1 MFEKSMQHK
10 IIKLLITVF
19 MFFLLLNIFSII
31 SFNLNNESKKSKL
44 FLNTQIN
51 KVAKLQTNTPEE
63 QKLIFIDNNIIDP
76 DEVIVILK
84 ERIVNQFLKRN
95 KIAKAFEL
103 ANKDLDIKFTIPNR
117 NQPIKD
123 EKKFIK
129 ELIKIDPQITLKDDI
144 IEELKYILLKEY
156 REKKQLFNSYD
167 FFVNYKLIHNKIRN
181 SHIYQIHELYKNSQ
195 IQNIKYPFYTIV
207 LKLILED
214 KENEIIKSKEQLKQL
229 QANFNYYNV
238 IENRIKNEKE
248 FENNL
253 IAIDSTLTYQQNLLI
268 LKEKIKNQFKEKN
281 QLAKLYDQMRTE
293 IELSSFE
300 TKEQYYIQ
308 NEEDYI
314 KNFLLTSVNMP
325 TSKEKILEHFQ
336 RILLLEYKNKKNIL
350 NLYSSYLKKIID
362 IMLDKISNN
371 FTTWSP
377 TKIGIINKIINN
389 PLFTSFLRFEIED
402 AQNEIINLKEQ
413 IKNTPAT
420 LKNLE
425 DTKNE
430 LQNDFQNKLKN
441 YFIAYDQK
449 INDLKKQIEQ
459 LTKNDQKH
467 DETDRRHDE
476 IDKIHNEND
485 QKHDETDQRHDKNI
499 IDFNKRLQTLTETDK
514 IHDETDRRHDETDR
528 RHDETDRR
536 HDETDRRHDE
546 TDRRHDKNIIDFNK
560 RLQTLTETDEIHD
573 ETDRRHD
580 ETDRRHDET
589 DQRHDETDQR
599 HDKNIIDF
607 NKRLQTLTENDEIHD
622 ETDRRH
628 DEIDKIHNE
637 NDRRHDENDQRHDEN
652 DQRHDETD
660 QRHDETD
667 QRHDETD
674 QRHDETDQRHD
685 KNIIDFNKRLQT
697 LTETD
702 KIHNEN
708 DRRHDENDQRHYENY
723 QRHDKNTIDFDKRLK
738 TLTEIDRRQD
748 ESIIKFNQRFKT
760 LTKNDQRQNEND
772 RKQDESIN
780 KVTDKVTSFDTIHKT
795 LTEDKYEVEKTF
807 TQNIID
813 LKYKNKLIKEQNQ
826 NNQIFKKNNTKFIE
840 LAHKY
845 LTNIYSIDTQKWI
858 FLFKKYSK
866 IYLVIITCMI
876 NILFYL
882 LLLSNKFKS

>member
-589 DQRHDETDQR
+589 DRRHDETDQRHDETDQR

-652 DQRHDETD
+652 D

>member
-528 RHDETDRR
+528 RHD
-536 HDETDRRHDE
+536 
-546 TDRRHDKNIIDFNK
+546 KNIIDFNK

-652 DQRHDETD
+652 D